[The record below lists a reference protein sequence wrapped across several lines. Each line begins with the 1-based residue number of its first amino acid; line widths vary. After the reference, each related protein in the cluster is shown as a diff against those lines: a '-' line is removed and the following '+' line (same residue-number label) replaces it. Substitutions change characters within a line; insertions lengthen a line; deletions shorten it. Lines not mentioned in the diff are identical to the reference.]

1 MCFLIFYE
9 LIFCFS
15 LYMNSY
21 YFESYT
27 TDFNGDSSLYNA
39 CVINST
45 TEEENI
51 LRVNVLCKLSRIWN
65 FVFVRNE
72 DVCIVS
78 T

>member
-1 MCFLIFYE
+1 
-9 LIFCFS
+9 
-15 LYMNSY
+15 MNSY

-27 TDFNGDSSLYNA
+27 TDFNDDSSLYNA
-39 CVINST
+39 CIINST

-51 LRVNVLCKLSRIWN
+51 LKVNVLCKLSRIWN